1 MALLI
6 ILYFEWQIFGKHF
19 LFIFS
24 SIFLT
29 IKYNKKQQLLLQSPW
44 LALYRPSFKII
55 KKEKKE
61 KVQWYWS
68 IYTFWIIIKVYQL
81 LFGLVHAILKSVIVK
96 TITFVGTLEAL
107 WFLNLG
113 KKMRVQVLFQQ
124 SSSGFLLRFYAIIL

>member
-113 KKMRVQVLFQQ
+113 KKCVLKCYFSNHRVA
-124 SSSGFLLRFYAIIL
+124 FYYDFMQ

>member
-29 IKYNKKQQLLLQSPW
+29 IKYNKKQQLLPQSTW

-55 KKEKKE
+55 KKKKE